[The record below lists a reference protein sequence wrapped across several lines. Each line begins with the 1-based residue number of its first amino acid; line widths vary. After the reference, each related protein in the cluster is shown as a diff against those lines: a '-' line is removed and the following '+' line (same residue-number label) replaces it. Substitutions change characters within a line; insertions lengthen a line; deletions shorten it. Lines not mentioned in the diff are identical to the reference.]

1 MDRLRIGTSIKCDS
15 SEYIGIWRAL
25 KLNGFDTDSF
35 KNDDGSW
42 SIVIVALPDE
52 VVKHR

>member
-1 MDRLRIGTSIKCDS
+1 MRLRIGTELKCTNDDYL
-15 SEYIGIWRAL
+15 ETWRAL
-25 KLNGFDTDSF
+25 KTNGYDTDSF

-52 VVKHR
+52 VVKNR